1 MVNYLQMVLQ
11 TGRTRTF
18 IFHKFCLYCR
28 FLFVFLC
35 LVLSIFATLPLF
47 EVYTG
52 KALFYMVR
60 LIPQRMFVNVMHIV
74 LFIGMQPLYFL
85 CLLCPPFLWIAQH
98 QPIMDS
104 LPVFCPHIF
113 GVVLVNDVTSVLL
126 LVDFWWYSCVFCWV
140 FFLQFVSFKKCQ
152 ALFYT
157 TWWVNLLFTLFVSAW
172 TLHPCGTSDDSNI
185 REGF

>member
-1 MVNYLQMVLQ
+1 MKQ
-11 TGRTRTF
+11 
-18 IFHKFCLYCR
+18 IFHVYTFFLYFR

-60 LIPQRMFVNVMHIV
+60 LIPERKLALTFVHIA

-85 CLLCPPFLWIAQH
+85 CLPCPPFPWIVQH
-98 QPIMDS
+98 QPQPIMDS
-104 LPVFCPHIF
+104 LPAFCPITF
-113 GVVLVNDVTSVLL
+113 EAVNDVTSALL

-152 ALFYT
+152 AFFYT
-157 TWWVNLLFTLFVSAW
+157 TWWVNLLFKMFMLAW
-172 TLHPCGTSDDSNI
+172 TLHW
-185 REGF
+185 

>member
-1 MVNYLQMVLQ
+1 MPNVTYNRLYDNQ
-11 TGRTRTF
+11 T
-18 IFHKFCLYCR
+18 LYTNVPLIALFFR

-60 LIPQRMFVNVMHIV
+60 LIPERKLALTFVHIA

-85 CLLCPPFLWIAQH
+85 CLPCPPFPWIVQH
-98 QPIMDS
+98 QPQPIMDS
-104 LPVFCPHIF
+104 LPAFCPITF
-113 GVVLVNDVTSVLL
+113 EAVNDVTSALL

-157 TWWVNLLFTLFVSAW
+157 TWWVNLLFTMFMLAW
-172 TLHPCGTSDDSNI
+172 TLHW
-185 REGF
+185 